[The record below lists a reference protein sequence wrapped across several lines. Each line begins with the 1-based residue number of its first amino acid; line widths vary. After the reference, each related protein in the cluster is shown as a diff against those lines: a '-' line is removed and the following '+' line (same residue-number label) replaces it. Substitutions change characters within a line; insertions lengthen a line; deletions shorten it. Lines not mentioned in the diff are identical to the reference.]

1 LRHDLE
7 EIHVTPPSYG
17 PPPNEGYGPPAGS
30 PPQNTQG
37 LIGFILGI
45 VSIPLAC
52 CGWGGLVLGVAGA
65 VLGFLGKKKAAEGLA
80 TNGGQ
85 ANAGFICGIIGAV
98 LGILIII
105 LSFSVSALDW
115 QQYINE
121 NS

>member
-1 LRHDLE
+1 MS
-7 EIHVTPPSYG
+7 TPPPYG
-17 PPPNEGYGPPAGS
+17 PPPTEGYGPPPGGGT
-30 PPQNTQG
+30 PQNTQG
-37 LIGFILGI
+37 LVGMILGI

-65 VLGFLGKKKAAEGLA
+65 VLGFLGKKKAAQGLA
-80 TNGGQ
+80 NNAGQ
-85 ANAGFICGIIGAV
+85 AQAGFICGIIGAV
-98 LGILIII
+98 LGIAIII